1 MLKLSNILESNSSV
15 ELEDLSYPDMELDK
29 EEDYNKSEKKSKIS
43 NLKNDVSDLKSDIKD
58 MQKDLDDLKLDVD
71 DDIGRMTYVRQLTGE
86 FLEYLL
92 TLNNE
97 LDTQVEIPQSIELMD
112 KMLGRAERKR
122 YYMSK
127 FRL

>member
-1 MLKLSNILESNSSV
+1 MLKLSNILEIDSS
-15 ELEDLSYPDMELDK
+15 LEIDNLVQSDTK
-29 EEDYNKSEKKSKIS
+29 HNQIS
-43 NLKNDVSDLKSDIKD
+43 NLKSKTNNLKNDISDLKSDIKD
-58 MQKDLDDLKLDVD
+58 IKTDLDDLSLDVN

-97 LDTQVEIPQSIELMD
+97 LETQVKIPNSMELMN
-112 KMLGRAERKR
+112 KMLSRSERKR